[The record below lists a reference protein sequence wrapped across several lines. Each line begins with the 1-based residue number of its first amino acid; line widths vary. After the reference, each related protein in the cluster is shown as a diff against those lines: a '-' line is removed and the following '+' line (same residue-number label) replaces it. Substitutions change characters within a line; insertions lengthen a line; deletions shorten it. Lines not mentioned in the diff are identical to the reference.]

1 MKLTLEELR
10 LNYNSACNAYLAA
23 FCEKHGYDYEPD
35 AWVGNDPGG
44 IAEVGDLFVSM
55 ADMLTDIDRDAPEE
69 EYIKYYDY
77 CMRVGGICDGKLN
90 TPNYDSWLRGCP
102 RMDEEQ
108 IARLEELQRDV
119 RCAEMNLKVEIDRI
133 NNLKQEL
140 KDNNGTDVWE
150 GDIVEW
156 ENLMKINRRSVI
168 AYRDRMFCFVDANNE
183 PEEIW
188 CCSFTKI
195 GNIHDTPELLKTE

>member
-1 MKLTLEELR
+1 MFTDAYVDLFNVSAGVMEDLYTCIIMHPSMFLPQ
-10 LNYNSACNAYLAA
+10 ACNAYLAA

-35 AWVGNDPGG
+35 AWVGDDPGG

-55 ADMLTDIDRDAPEE
+55 ADMLTDIDRDAPKE

-119 RCAEMNLKVEIDRI
+119 RSAEMNLKVEIDRI
-133 NNLKQEL
+133 NNLKQE
-140 KDNNGTDVWE
+140 
-150 GDIVEW
+150 
-156 ENLMKINRRSVI
+156 
-168 AYRDRMFCFVDANNE
+168 
-183 PEEIW
+183 
-188 CCSFTKI
+188 
-195 GNIHDTPELLKTE
+195 

>member
-1 MKLTLEELR
+1 MKLTREELR
-10 LNYNSACNAYLAA
+10 LNYNAACNAYLAA

-77 CMRVGGICDGKLN
+77 RMRVGGICGGKLE
-90 TPNYDSWLRGCP
+90 TPNCDSWLRGCP

-119 RCAEMNLKVEIDRI
+119 RSAEMNLKVEIDRI
-133 NNLKQEL
+133 NNLKQE
-140 KDNNGTDVWE
+140 
-150 GDIVEW
+150 
-156 ENLMKINRRSVI
+156 
-168 AYRDRMFCFVDANNE
+168 
-183 PEEIW
+183 
-188 CCSFTKI
+188 
-195 GNIHDTPELLKTE
+195 

>member
-1 MKLTLEELR
+1 MKTGIEIIAERESKAFTANGMSREELR
-10 LNYNSACNAYLAA
+10 LNYNAACNAYLAA
-23 FCEKHGYDYEPD
+23 FCEKHGYDYDPA

-77 CMRVGGICDGKLN
+77 CLRVGSIANGELE

-108 IARLEELQRDV
+108 LRRLEELQRDV
-119 RCAEMNLKVEIDRI
+119 RCAGMNLKAEIDRL
-133 NNLKQEL
+133 NNLKQE
-140 KDNNGTDVWE
+140 
-150 GDIVEW
+150 
-156 ENLMKINRRSVI
+156 
-168 AYRDRMFCFVDANNE
+168 
-183 PEEIW
+183 
-188 CCSFTKI
+188 
-195 GNIHDTPELLKTE
+195 

>member
-1 MKLTLEELR
+1 MIAERGKQDIHGKWNVTRGTETELQCGLQR
-10 LNYNSACNAYLAA
+10 LCGR

-35 AWVGNDPGG
+35 AWVGDDPGG

-55 ADMLTDIDRDAPEE
+55 ADMLTDIDRDAPKE

-119 RCAEMNLKVEIDRI
+119 RSAEMNLKVEIDRI
-133 NNLKQEL
+133 NNLKQE
-140 KDNNGTDVWE
+140 
-150 GDIVEW
+150 
-156 ENLMKINRRSVI
+156 
-168 AYRDRMFCFVDANNE
+168 
-183 PEEIW
+183 
-188 CCSFTKI
+188 
-195 GNIHDTPELLKTE
+195 

>member
-1 MKLTLEELR
+1 MKSEKAKQELEDGSWKVEVGDEGEDVDLPYYAVRVDVAQYAVELAEQEAEERMRQKAANGLSREELR
-10 LNYNSACNAYLAA
+10 LNYNAACNAYLAA

-35 AWVGNDPGG
+35 AWVGDDPGG

-77 CMRVGGICDGKLN
+77 CMRVGAIANGELE

-102 RMDEEQ
+102 RIDEEQ

-119 RCAEMNLKVEIDRI
+119 CCAEMNLKVEIDRL
-133 NNLKQEL
+133 NNIKQ
-140 KDNNGTDVWE
+140 G
-150 GDIVEW
+150 
-156 ENLMKINRRSVI
+156 
-168 AYRDRMFCFVDANNE
+168 
-183 PEEIW
+183 
-188 CCSFTKI
+188 
-195 GNIHDTPELLKTE
+195 

>member
-1 MKLTLEELR
+1 MKRELTLADIAGYLPHKLQIQSQFGGEICTANIWNLQGAILANFKPILR
-10 LNYNSACNAYLAA
+10 PMSDLYV
-23 FCEKHGYDYEPD
+23 EITEWGYDPA

-77 CMRVGGICDGKLN
+77 CLRVGSIANGELE

-108 IARLEELQRDV
+108 LRRLEELQRDV
-119 RCAEMNLKVEIDRI
+119 RCAGMNLKVEIDRL
-133 NNLKQEL
+133 NNLKQE
-140 KDNNGTDVWE
+140 
-150 GDIVEW
+150 
-156 ENLMKINRRSVI
+156 
-168 AYRDRMFCFVDANNE
+168 
-183 PEEIW
+183 
-188 CCSFTKI
+188 
-195 GNIHDTPELLKTE
+195 

>member
-1 MKLTLEELR
+1 MFGR
-10 LNYNSACNAYLAA
+10 
-23 FCEKHGYDYEPD
+23 
-35 AWVGNDPGG
+35 
-44 IAEVGDLFVSM
+44 
-55 ADMLTDIDRDAPEE
+55 
-69 EYIKYYDY
+69 
-77 CMRVGGICDGKLN
+77 
-90 TPNYDSWLRGCP
+90 
-102 RMDEEQ
+102 
-108 IARLEELQRDV
+108 
-119 RCAEMNLKVEIDRI
+119 
-133 NNLKQEL
+133 
-140 KDNNGTDVWE
+140 